1 MNSLNLI
8 NTTIKAIQELSQKN
22 KALRNENMKLK
33 EKVDEHEKVIN
44 FFMQKFNLKD
54 ELKKYMK
61 GED

>member
-54 ELKKYMK
+54 EL
-61 GED
+61 